1 MKCVCGVFRDSQLTQ
16 SALADVSPG
25 GSAHDELRIGDE
37 LLLAGDGDGL
47 ADSQ

>member
-25 GSAHDELRIGDE
+25 GSTHDELRIGDE
-37 LLLAGDGDGL
+37 LLLAGDRDVL
-47 ADSQ
+47 LLS